1 MRAHQ
6 RKGWLE
12 FLYKPVGAGLEHLKK
27 RTSGETLSLLG
38 PIGNG
43 FTLDPSR
50 PNILA
55 IGGGVGIP
63 PMIFLAESLQSDN
76 HFKVLVMMG
85 SEVPFPF
92 ELSEAEI
99 SVSGIPPTTSYSVTL
114 LEKWDTPSRVAS
126 KAGYEGCFQ
135 GFVTELARIWLLR
148 LSTQEL
154 QEVQI
159 LGCGPTDMLKATTS
173 LAKDFNLPC
182 QLALEEYMACG
193 VGGCAG
199 CTVLLHTPQG
209 PTMKRVCVDGPVFDA
224 YQVY

>member
-1 MRAHQ
+1 MISSDEIRTLITALGTGIG
-6 RKGWLE
+6 REDFNLEKATCLWIALEEVKGGRLRE
-12 FLYKPVGAGLEHLKK
+12 FDNLLK
-27 RTSGETLSLLG
+27 
-38 PIGNG
+38 
-43 FTLDPSR
+43 D
-50 PNILA
+50 
-55 IGGGVGIP
+55 
-63 PMIFLAESLQSDN
+63 
-76 HFKVLVMMG
+76 
-85 SEVPFPF
+85 
-92 ELSEAEI
+92 EI
-99 SVSGIPPTTSYSVTL
+99 SSSVTL

-148 LSTQEL
+148 LSAQEL